1 MKWNPFTPH
10 GTRFSDQERRLL
22 HMRMRLWDCQAGPT
36 LLISCALSCSL
47 TFMFFGFIMKT
58 KNMYRFVI
66 CTPNQ
71 VIFLYKFLGEDYLSL
86 GDHSTVL
93 HLFHLLVC

>member
-1 MKWNPFTPH
+1 
-10 GTRFSDQERRLL
+10 
-22 HMRMRLWDCQAGPT
+22 MRVRGRQAGPT
-36 LLISCALSCSL
+36 LFICCALNYL
-47 TFMFFGFIMKT
+47 LIFMFFGFIMKT